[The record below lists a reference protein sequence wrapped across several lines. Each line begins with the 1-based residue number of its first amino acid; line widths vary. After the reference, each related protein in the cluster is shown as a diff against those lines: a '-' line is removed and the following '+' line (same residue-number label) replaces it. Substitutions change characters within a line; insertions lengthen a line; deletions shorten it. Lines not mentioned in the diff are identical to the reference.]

1 MDDVE
6 LLSSFVVP
14 CRYDHAGE
22 GQFRD
27 IQDRRI
33 RAQLEKAYENV
44 PYWHDLMD
52 DARIRPGE
60 IRTAGD
66 LSRLPLST
74 KNQIVSRPTRDRLG
88 SDPSKL
94 IQRFT
99 SGTTGP
105 PMEVYY
111 SISFILSTLIYLY
124 GHFRRWYGLGRM
136 FKVLQI
142 SSVSPVAPSLVPKP
156 GEAARSP
163 AWQRRARGEA
173 TRPGAAIFWPAID
186 RFVRSAH
193 FEKRIETVLPVI
205 KTFAPDVIMI
215 NVSYLRM
222 LAERAGET
230 VAEIRPKVLIATGEP
245 LDEPT
250 RSYVERRLGSPVC
263 QMYGSNETG
272 SLALDCLEGRNLH
285 IFSDRA
291 IVEVLSKD
299 GKPVRPGEIGE
310 IVVSELLNQG
320 MPLLRYKMRDLGY
333 SSSEMCPCGRSLPIL
348 KSVEGRQIDCIT
360 TRDGRLVTP
369 KRILALMHSAEGL
382 PRCQLVQRSQ
392 DSFTLRVFP
401 GSGASDPNPDG
412 LISELVAALR
422 SELGSQVDISVSIV
436 QVDEPQ
442 KRKMRPVIVQ
452 ISSRPEQHP
461 IS

>member
-6 LLSSFVVP
+6 LISSFVVP
-14 CRYDHAGE
+14 CKYDRANKE
-22 GQFRD
+22 QLRD
-27 IQDRRI
+27 IRDRRL
-33 RAQLEKAYENV
+33 RAQLGKAYENV
-44 PYWHDLMD
+44 PYWHGLLDS
-52 DARIRPGE
+52 AGIKPAE
-60 IRTAGD
+60 IRTADD
-66 LSRLPLST
+66 LRKLPLST
-74 KNQIVSRPTRDRLG
+74 KGQIVSRPTRDRLP

-111 SISFILSTLIYLY
+111 ARGFIVSTLIYLY
-124 GHFRRWYGLGRM
+124 GHYRRWFGLGRM
-136 FKVLQI
+136 YKVLQI
-142 SSVSPVAPSLVPKP
+142 SSVAAAAPKSKP
-156 GEAARSP
+156 EESSRSP
-163 AWQRRARGEA
+163 AWQRRARGAEA
-173 TRPGAAIFWPAID
+173 SRPGAAIVWPAID
-186 RFVRSAH
+186 RFVRSVH
-193 FEKRIETVLPVI
+193 FESRIETVLPVI

-215 NVSYLRM
+215 NASYLRM
-222 LAERAGET
+222 LADHAGET
-230 VAEIRPKVLIATGEP
+230 VESVRPKVLISTGEP

-272 SLALDCLEGRNLH
+272 SLALDCLEGRGLH

-299 GKPVRPGEIGE
+299 GEPVSPGEIGE
-310 IVVSELLNQG
+310 IVVSELLNEG

-333 SSSEMCPCGRSLPIL
+333 SSSEMCSCGRSLPLL

-369 KRILALMHSAEGL
+369 KRILALMHSVERL
-382 PRCQLVQRSQ
+382 PRCQLVQRSP

-401 GSGASDPNPDG
+401 GSDTRNPDPDS
-412 LISELVAALR
+412 LISELVGALK
-422 SELGSQVDISVSIV
+422 SELGLQTDISVSKA
-436 QVDEPQ
+436 QSDEPP

-452 ISSRPEQHP
+452 MSSRPEP
-461 IS
+461 SPVS